1 VTDDYLWNG
10 SGEPDTEVSRL
21 ESVLRALRHNRAA
34 PILPVVQRVRVH
46 FWQKRWVP
54 PLAAAAVLVLAV
66 AAHFVWRTRVT
77 PPEQAGWEV
86 VSLTGSPRIDSR
98 IMTVEGGKLKLGE
111 TIETD
116 GLSRASLTVL
126 AIGRV
131 NVEPHT
137 RLRLLQAR
145 PGHNQLSLE
154 RGTIHATIWAAP
166 GEFAVNTPAAVAVD
180 LGCRYTLH
188 VDDTGAG
195 LLRTTSGWVG
205 FKLGDRESFIPAG
218 AACATR
224 PKIGPGT
231 PYFEDASQVFREA
244 LAKFDFETGSSEQRR
259 AELAFILTDARRRD
273 VLTLWHLLARVND
286 EERGSVYE
294 RLTALIPPPTGVTRE
309 GILRLDRKMLDLWWN
324 QLGLGS
330 ASWWR
335 VWEHSW
341 SEQRQSS
348 R

>member
-1 VTDDYLWNG
+1 MDDYLWNG

-21 ESVLRALRHNRAA
+21 ESVLRELRHNRAA
-34 PILPVVQRVRVH
+34 PIFPAVQRVRVH
-46 FWQKRWVP
+46 FWQKRWLP
-54 PLAAAAVLVLAV
+54 PLAAAAVLVLTV

-77 PPEQAGWEV
+77 PREQAAWEV
-86 VSLTGSPRIDSR
+86 VSLAGLPRVDSK
-98 IMTVEGGKLKLGE
+98 ILAGEGGKLKLGE
-111 TIETD
+111 TLETD

-126 AIGRV
+126 AIGQV

-137 RLRLLQAR
+137 RLRFLQAR

-195 LLRTTSGWVG
+195 LLQTTSGWVG
-205 FKLGDRESFIPAG
+205 FKLGNRESFIPAG

-231 PYFEDASQVFREA
+231 PYFEDASLAFRVT
-244 LAKFDFETGSSEQRR
+244 LAKLDIQAGSPEQRR
-259 AELAFILTDARRRD
+259 AELGFVLAGARRRD
-273 VLTLWHLLARVND
+273 ALTLWHLLARVND
-286 EERGSVYE
+286 DERGSVYD
-294 RLTALIPPPTGVTRE
+294 RLTALIPPPPGVTRE

-324 QLGLGS
+324 QLGLGT

-335 VWEHSW
+335 VWEQSW
-341 SEQRQSS
+341 SEERQSS

>member
-1 VTDDYLWNG
+1 VTDDYLWDR
-10 SGEPDTEVSRL
+10 SGEPDTEVSKL
-21 ESVLRALRHNRAA
+21 ESVLRGLRHNRPA
-34 PILPVVQRVRVH
+34 PIFPVVQRVRVR

-66 AAHFVWRTRVT
+66 AGHFVWRTGVR
-77 PPEQAGWEV
+77 PREQAGWEV
-86 VSLTGSPRIDSR
+86 ESLAGSPRIDFK
-98 IMTVEGGKLKLGE
+98 IMAVEGGKLKLGE
-111 TIETD
+111 TLETD

-126 AIGRV
+126 AIGQV
-131 NVEPHT
+131 NVEPYT

-188 VDDTGAG
+188 VDETGAG

-205 FKLGDRESFIPAG
+205 FKLGHRESFIPAG

-231 PYFEDASQVFREA
+231 PYFEDASLAFREA
-244 LAKFDFETGSSEQRR
+244 LAKFDFEAESPEQRR
-259 AELAFILTDARRRD
+259 AELAFVLADARRRD

-286 EERGSVYE
+286 DERGSVYD
-294 RLTALIPPPTGVTRE
+294 RLAALIPPPTGVTRE
-309 GILRLDRKMLDLWWN
+309 EILRLDRKMLDLWWN
-324 QLGLGS
+324 QLGLGT

-335 VWEHSW
+335 MWEQSW